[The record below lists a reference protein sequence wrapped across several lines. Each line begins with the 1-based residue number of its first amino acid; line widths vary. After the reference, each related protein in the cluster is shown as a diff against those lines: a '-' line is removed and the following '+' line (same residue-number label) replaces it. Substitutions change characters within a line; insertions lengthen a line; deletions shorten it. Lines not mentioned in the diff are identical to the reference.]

1 MIVFLLIHRH
11 VSREMCGSA
20 FRSTMTIFPGVSGY
34 IVEEVID
41 VMSKAGNTRIL
52 IGIAG
57 LIALIATA
65 DWYVGTRASLGVFY
79 IVPMVVGATA
89 LPRRGII
96 LLAIVCS
103 SLRSMF
109 DLPNPPHIEELLRFV
124 FATLA
129 YAASGLLVATLIR
142 NRELTIA
149 HLANLRREQ
158 ELRREAEE
166 QLRILVESSPAAI
179 LTLDETGKVLA
190 ANRAANTL
198 FMVPEREM
206 MKGRTIGSY
215 LPVLTD
221 ALQFDPGPEGLRTA
235 TQSQGQRENG
245 EVFLANAWFS
255 SYKTPEGRRLAAIVV
270 DSSEEMREREE
281 QSFRQ
286 LSEGNRIAAAAVFHE
301 VRNLCGAISVISA
314 NLMEKHG
321 ITEDKDIQAL
331 TSLAGG
337 LEKIV
342 AVELRSKAG
351 DTLEEVALGSVLD
364 DLRIVI
370 EPGWREI
377 GGVVFWQVP
386 RTAPKVLADAHGL
399 LQVFLNLAHNSHR
412 AVQERPVQD
421 PPWRELS
428 IVACIEE
435 QKVIVRFHDSGAGV
449 QAPERLFA
457 PFQAG
462 ANRTGLGLYVSRALV
477 RSYGGDL
484 RFEPQVSGACFAV
497 ELQIA

>member
-1 MIVFLLIHRH
+1 
-11 VSREMCGSA
+11 
-20 FRSTMTIFPGVSGY
+20 MTIFPKVPGS

-41 VMSKAGNTRIL
+41 VMFRTGSARVL
-52 IGIAG
+52 AGIAG

-79 IVPMVVGATA
+79 IVPMVIGATV
-89 LPRRGII
+89 LPRQGTI

-109 DLPNPPHIEELLRFV
+109 DLPNPPPIEELLRFV

-129 YAASGLLVATLIR
+129 YASSGLLVAALIR

-166 QLRILVESSPAAI
+166 QLRILAESSPAAI
-179 LTLDETGKVLA
+179 LTVDGAGIVLA
-190 ANRAANTL
+190 ANRATNTL
-198 FMVPEREM
+198 FTIPENGT
-206 MKGRTIGSY
+206 MKGRAIGAY
-215 LPVLTD
+215 LPVLAD
-221 ALQFDPGPEGLRTA
+221 AVQFDPGPEGLRTA
-235 TQSQGQRENG
+235 TQSQGRKENG
-245 EVFLANAWFS
+245 EIFLANAWFS
-255 SYKTPEGRRLAAIVV
+255 SYTTPEGRRLAAIIV

-281 QSFRQ
+281 KSFRQ

-301 VRNLCGAISVISA
+301 VRNLCGAISVISS
-314 NLMEKHG
+314 NLKDKHV
-321 ITEDKDIQAL
+321 ITQDEDIQAL

-342 AVELRSKAG
+342 AVELRSRTG
-351 DTLEEVALGSVLD
+351 HTVEDVELSSVLD

-370 EPGWREI
+370 EQDGREI
-377 GGVVFWQVP
+377 EGVVFWHIPGTIP
-386 RTAPKVLADAHGL
+386 RVLADGHGL
-399 LQVFLNLAHNSHR
+399 LQAFLNLAHNSHR
-412 AVQERPVQD
+412 AVQARPAHD

-428 IVACIEE
+428 IVVSVEE
-435 QKVIVRFHDSGAGV
+435 QKVTVRFLDSGPGV

-457 PFQAG
+457 PFQPG
-462 ANRTGLGLYVSRALV
+462 ANGAGLGLYVSRAVV

-484 RFEPQVSGACFAV
+484 RFEPQASGACFLI

>member
-1 MIVFLLIHRH
+1 
-11 VSREMCGSA
+11 
-20 FRSTMTIFPGVSGY
+20 
-34 IVEEVID
+34 VEEVID
-41 VMSKAGNTRIL
+41 AVSKEGNARVLAGVA
-52 IGIAG
+52 GI
-57 LIALIATA
+57 IALIATA

-79 IVPMVVGATA
+79 IVPMVIGATV
-89 LPRRGII
+89 LPRQGII
-96 LLAIVCS
+96 LIAIVCS
-103 SLRSMF
+103 SLRSLF

-129 YAASGLLVATLIR
+129 YASSGLLVAALIR

-179 LTLDETGKVLA
+179 LTVDGAGIVLA
-190 ANRAANTL
+190 ANRATNTL
-198 FMVPEREM
+198 FTIAESETI
-206 MKGRTIGSY
+206 KGRAIGSY

-221 ALQFDPGPEGLRTA
+221 ALQFDPGPEGLRTS
-235 TQSQGQRENG
+235 TQSQGRKENG
-245 EVFLANAWFS
+245 EIFLANAWFS
-255 SYKTPEGRRLAAIVV
+255 SYKTPEGMRLAAIIV

-301 VRNLCGAISVISA
+301 VRNLCGAISVISS
-314 NLMEKHG
+314 NLKEKHV
-321 ITEDKDIQAL
+321 TTQDEDIQAL

-342 AVELRSKAG
+342 AVELRSRVG
-351 DTLEEVALGSVLD
+351 DTFEEVTLGSVLD

-370 EPGWREI
+370 EQDWREI
-377 GGVVFWQVP
+377 EGAVFWHIP
-386 RTAPKVLADAHGL
+386 KAIPKVLADGHGL
-399 LQVFLNLAHNSHR
+399 LQTFLNLAHNSHR
-412 AVQERPVQD
+412 AVQTRPAHE

-428 IVACIEE
+428 VVVTVEE
-435 QKVIVRFHDSGAGV
+435 QRVSVRFLDSGPGV

-457 PFQAG
+457 PFQPG
-462 ANRTGLGLYVSRALV
+462 ANGTGLGLYVSRAVV

-484 RFEPQVSGACFAV
+484 RFELQASGACFVV

>member
-1 MIVFLLIHRH
+1 VIGVIFKAR
-11 VSREMCGSA
+11 
-20 FRSTMTIFPGVSGY
+20 RS
-34 IVEEVID
+34 
-41 VMSKAGNTRIL
+41 RIL
-52 IGIAG
+52 AAIAG

-79 IVPMVVGATA
+79 IVPMVLGATV
-89 LPRRGII
+89 LPRQGIV
-96 LLAIVCS
+96 LLAFICS
-103 SLRSMF
+103 SLRSLF
-109 DLPNPPHIEELLRFV
+109 DLPSPPYIEELLRFV

-129 YAASGLLVATLIR
+129 YASCGLLVSALIR

-158 ELRREAEE
+158 ELRREAED
-166 QLRILVESSPAAI
+166 QLRILVDSSPAAV
-179 LTLDETGKVLA
+179 LTVDDRGTILA
-190 ANRAANTL
+190 ANRATSTL
-198 FMVPEREM
+198 FMIPESET
-206 MKGRTIGSY
+206 MKGRAIDGY
-215 LPVLTD
+215 LPVLAD

-301 VRNLCGAISVISA
+301 VRNFCGAISVISA
-314 NLMEKHG
+314 NLRQKHG
-321 ITEDKDIQAL
+321 NMQDEDFQAL
-331 TSLAGG
+331 TSLASG

-342 AVELRSKAG
+342 AVELRSRVG
-351 DTLEEVALGSVLD
+351 DTLEKVLLGSVLD

-370 EPGWREI
+370 EPAWREI
-377 GGVVFWQVP
+377 GGVVFWHIP
-386 RTAPKVLADAHGL
+386 RTAPRVVADGHGL

-412 AVQERPVQD
+412 AVQERPAQD
-421 PPWRELS
+421 RPWRELS
-428 IVACIEE
+428 IEASVEE
-435 QKVIVRFHDSGAGV
+435 QKVVVRFVDSGRGV
-449 QAPERLFA
+449 SSPECLFA
-457 PFQAG
+457 PFQPG
-462 ANRTGLGLYVSRALV
+462 ANGTGLGLYVSRAVV

-484 RFEPQVSGACFAV
+484 RFEPQALGSCFAV